1 MSLRSTRAA
10 LAFLACAA
18 VAFSARADDFYK
30 GKQIQLIVGT
40 ETGAGYDAYARLL
53 QRHLPRH
60 IPGNPSVV
68 IQNMP
73 GAGGLQ
79 SANYLYNIAAKDGT
93 VIATFQ
99 RNLPLM
105 SIVEKDNKQ
114 ARFDATKYTWL
125 GSASSGAGDAYLMI
139 VRSDVP
145 IQNIS
150 ETLPPTRRQ
159 IILAG
164 TAPGS
169 QGYDIPAMLA
179 EVLGLNIRMVTGYP
193 SASEMSLALMRGEVE
208 GRMIG
213 LSALR
218 STQPDWLAEK
228 RIRIL
233 LQIGRADRHPDLA
246 DVPLARELATKPD
259 DLTLIELMDAAQIMS
274 WPFLAP
280 PDVPADRAAIL
291 QKAFMDTQADPA
303 YVAEADKAKMELS
316 PISGDAIKKM
326 LENLSASVTPALL
339 ERYTAV
345 VAKTKSGLK

>member
-1 MSLRSTRAA
+1 MDRRRIGASEGRRGSRAGA
-10 LAFLACAA
+10 GGGFLQGQAT
-18 VAFSARADDFYK
+18 YP
-30 GKQIQLIVGT
+30 LIVGT
-40 ETGAGYDAYARLL
+40 QPGAGYDAYARLL
-53 QRHLPRH
+53 QRHLSRH
-60 IPGNPSVV
+60 IPGEPSVV

-79 SANYLYNIAAKDGT
+79 SANYVYNVAPKDGT

-114 ARFDATKYTWL
+114 AHFDALKYTWL
-125 GSASSGAGDAYLMI
+125 GSISSGAGDAYLMI

-145 IQNIS
+145 VQNIK
-150 ETLPPTRRQ
+150 ETQLPNGKQ

-169 QGYDIPAMLA
+169 QGYDIPAILA
-179 EVLGLNIRMVTGYP
+179 QILGLNIRIVTGYP

-218 STQPDWLAEK
+218 STQPQWLAEK
-228 RIRIL
+228 KVRIL
-233 LQIGRADRHPDLA
+233 LQTGRAERHPDLA

-259 DLTLIELMDAAQIMS
+259 DLTLIKLMDAAQLMS
-274 WPFLAP
+274 WPYLAP
-280 PDVPADRAAIL
+280 PGVPADRAAIL
-291 QKAFMDTQADPA
+291 QKAFMETQSDPA
-303 YVAEADKAKMELS
+303 YVADAEKAKMELS
-316 PISGDAIKKM
+316 PISGDAIRKA
-326 LENLSASVTPALL
+326 LEDLNSSLTPALL
-339 ERYTAV
+339 ARYNAV
-345 VAKTKSGLK
+345 VAKTKSGAK